1 MQTTLLGLAIAIIL
15 ALVTALVGPLL
26 IDWGQYRGEFEARA
40 SRLTGLDFHVT
51 GAIDARLLPTPTLVL
66 QGIEFGRPDEAGKAR
81 ARALRIEFALAAL
94 VRGEWRISD
103 ARLEGPEFAAGLD
116 GNGRLAWPAPRP
128 GFDLQGVSIDRLT
141 IEGGRAALADAASG
155 ARLVLENLEFK
166 GELRSLMGP
175 IKGAGSFTVGGRHY
189 PYRVSASHLAE
200 DNGVKVRL
208 TVDPIDQPLTVD
220 ADVSIRIEDGAP
232 RFEGGV
238 QLARPVGR
246 APAGASALITEPW
259 RVSSRLRGDG
269 RAAVL
274 EQIELQYGPDERAI
288 KLKGNANLTFGARPE
303 IIGVLSSP
311 QIDLDRV
318 LALPDASRG
327 RPLVAMRTLAEFFA
341 GTLRPPIPTTL
352 SIGVET
358 VTLGGAMLARVG
370 ADLKSD
376 ADGLDIKGLEFRAPG
391 ASQIRLS
398 GRVGA
403 ADMRFEGSTRI
414 EANDPRALVTWLT
427 ERGDAPAAAA
437 GPLRLAGD
445 VTLGRD
451 AIAIDRL
458 KLELDRM
465 TVAGRFAYAFP
476 SQDRPARLDAAL
488 TAPEIDLDRVQALA
502 KALLGG
508 AALDWPREGALSLK
522 IGRAVVAGVEAK
534 QADVEMRVDAAGLAI
549 ERLAVADFGGAALA
563 VKGRI
568 DSKGQGPRGALS
580 LDLDARALD
589 GVTALIETFAPQVAD
604 RLRRAAP
611 RLVPLTLRAALAVEP
626 DAAGTA
632 AKATFKTDGRAG
644 AFRVAVQGDA
654 GAESEAF
661 KLEKLAALAAAKVNL
676 TGRLDADD
684 GRALSE
690 LIGLDSYV
698 AVDKRPGQLTLTAKG
713 SLESDIAIEGKLV
726 AGALDASANGA
737 VRLPARGNPDARLSA
752 GLNLKVNNA
761 NVLSPRPA
769 SAGRPTELLPTSVSA
784 GLDLSDGT
792 LSLSLAGTV
801 AGTSVNGR
809 LAVGIEQQPVTVDG
823 DLELGSV
830 DLPAAIATALGM
842 PAQKTGSGP
851 VEPWPADP
859 FDKAARPIKGQITF
873 KSARVAVT
881 PKLAATEL
889 RGVVRFGEPRLS
901 LQVIEGSLA
910 GGRVAGELIFLPP
923 GEGEGL
929 LARGRVRLAGVN
941 AEELLPGDGSISGRL
956 TLDASAEGTGM
967 SAVALVG
974 SLAGKGSFTLE
985 NGKLARLD
993 PTAFETVIRA
1003 VDQGLP
1009 IDAARVKDKMDA
1021 ALAGGKLAVA
1031 LAEGAITID
1040 AGQARLS
1047 DTVVRARGADLAVAG
1062 SVNLADGALDARLT
1076 LSGAVVAAAGTRP
1089 EIVVA
1094 LKGPI
1099 DSPKRTTDVA
1109 ALSSWLALRAVDDQS
1124 KKLDLLEGRV
1134 SPPTA
1139 PAVPIV
1145 PVTAPA
1151 AEPAQPK
1158 ASEPEVPRPRPTLR
1172 TSPATSIA
1180 PKPKAAPAAE
1190 HVQPLPPPID
1200 IRPAPAARAPRPPAA
1215 TQGAAKDPP
1224 RQPVAGPPARPRS
1237 LSEILFGR

>member
-1 MQTTLLGLAIAIIL
+1 MADQRRPAGRSGIRRRARRQRPARLAGPQAGLRPAGGFDRPAHHRGRPRR
-15 ALVTALVGPLL
+15 ARG
-26 IDWGQYRGEFEARA
+26 RGERRAPRAREPGIQGRVA
-40 SRLTGLDFHVT
+40 LAHGTDQRGRLLHGRRPALSLSRLRQPPRRGQRRQGPAHGRSDRPAADRRCRRLDP
-51 GAIDARLLPTPTLVL
+51 DR
-66 QGIEFGRPDEAGKAR
+66 GR
-81 ARALRIEFALAAL
+81 
-94 VRGEWRISD
+94 
-103 ARLEGPEFAAGLD
+103 
-116 GNGRLAWPAPRP
+116 
-128 GFDLQGVSIDRLT
+128 
-141 IEGGRAALADAASG
+141 RAALRGWRAIGASG
-155 ARLVLENLEFK
+155 
-166 GELRSLMGP
+166 
-175 IKGAGSFTVGGRHY
+175 GAGARRRLGAHHRAVARQQPPAGRRPRGGARADRAPVRPRRAGDQAQGQCQPDIRRPAGDHRRTVVAADRSRPRAGAAGR
-189 PYRVSASHLAE
+189 V
-200 DNGVKVRL
+200 
-208 TVDPIDQPLTVD
+208 
-220 ADVSIRIEDGAP
+220 
-232 RFEGGV
+232 
-238 QLARPVGR
+238 ARPAAGR
-246 APAGASALITEPW
+246 DAHAGRI
-259 RVSSRLRGDG
+259 LR
-269 RAAVL
+269 RH
-274 EQIELQYGPDERAI
+274 
-288 KLKGNANLTFGARPE
+288 
-303 IIGVLSSP
+303 
-311 QIDLDRV
+311 
-318 LALPDASRG
+318 
-327 RPLVAMRTLAEFFA
+327 
-341 GTLRPPIPTTL
+341 
-352 SIGVET
+352 
-358 VTLGGAMLARVG
+358 
-370 ADLKSD
+370 
-376 ADGLDIKGLEFRAPG
+376 
-391 ASQIRLS
+391 
-398 GRVGA
+398 
-403 ADMRFEGSTRI
+403 
-414 EANDPRALVTWLT
+414 
-427 ERGDAPAAAA
+427 AAAA
-437 GPLRLAGD
+437 DSDDAEHR
-445 VTLGRD
+445 GRDRHPGRGD

-568 DSKGQGPRGALS
+568 DSKERGPRGALS

-589 GVTALIETFAPQVAD
+589 GITALIEAFAPQVAD

-644 AFRVAVQGDA
+644 AFRLAVQGDA

-1009 IDAARVKDKMDA
+1009 IDAARVKDKTEA
-1021 ALAGGKLAVA
+1021 ALA
-1031 LAEGAITID
+1031 
-1040 AGQARLS
+1040 
-1047 DTVVRARGADLAVAG
+1047 
-1062 SVNLADGALDARLT
+1062 
-1076 LSGAVVAAAGTRP
+1076 
-1089 EIVVA
+1089 
-1094 LKGPI
+1094 
-1099 DSPKRTTDVA
+1099 
-1109 ALSSWLALRAVDDQS
+1109 
-1124 KKLDLLEGRV
+1124 
-1134 SPPTA
+1134 
-1139 PAVPIV
+1139 
-1145 PVTAPA
+1145 
-1151 AEPAQPK
+1151 
-1158 ASEPEVPRPRPTLR
+1158 
-1172 TSPATSIA
+1172 
-1180 PKPKAAPAAE
+1180 
-1190 HVQPLPPPID
+1190 
-1200 IRPAPAARAPRPPAA
+1200 
-1215 TQGAAKDPP
+1215 
-1224 RQPVAGPPARPRS
+1224 
-1237 LSEILFGR
+1237 